1 VTVQVISAEQAVEL
15 LIGVIKDSSL
25 PNRVQQPLLQSLEQ
39 AEKHLDR
46 GDLRPAREVLVD
58 FEHKVRELVAR
69 LDLPLAKELQTAAQ
83 QIVDALDRVGRH
95 GGPKGPPPTVTH
107 QSDGKLRLRFAGE
120 SGRVQII
127 EASSDLVHWQKVG
140 VATEVGNGWFEF
152 EDAKAAALPYRYY
165 RVVSP

>member
-1 VTVQVISAEQAVEL
+1 
-15 LIGVIKDSSL
+15 
-25 PNRVQQPLLQSLEQ
+25 
-39 AEKHLDR
+39 
-46 GDLRPAREVLVD
+46 
-58 FEHKVRELVAR
+58 LVAR